1 MRSYSGVSPYLED
14 GGDGGMW
21 LEQEKLPPF
30 LPADFHI
37 SITIHPD
44 SGEEKERG
52 RERGGGGGGGG
63 ESLLNIESPL
73 NISLSHVI
81 QLPLQCK
88 SQWFWDK
95 GGTTL

>member
-1 MRSYSGVSPYLED
+1 
-14 GGDGGMW
+14 MW

-63 ESLLNIESPL
+63 GGESLLNIESPL
-73 NISLSHVI
+73 NI
-81 QLPLQCK
+81 K
-88 SQWFWDK
+88 SFTCHP
-95 GGTTL
+95 TTIAMQKPMVLGQRGNYTLTQKTNAH